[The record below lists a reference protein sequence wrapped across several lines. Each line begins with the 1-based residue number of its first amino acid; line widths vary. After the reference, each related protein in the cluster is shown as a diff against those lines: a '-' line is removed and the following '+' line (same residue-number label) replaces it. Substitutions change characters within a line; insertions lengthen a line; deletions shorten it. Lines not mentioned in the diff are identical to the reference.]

1 MYSVRL
7 YHDDGLVKITIAGNL
22 PEELMQVLGR
32 DMEQTVLAGDRSIH
46 SVLVDQT
53 RAEPLAAALTGQL
66 TTLQAQLL
74 SVSEVKIA
82 QLVGSELVAH
92 QLDGVAESLQ
102 TAGRLRYFWDVESA
116 HAWLSDSRPPVPRR

>member
-7 YHDDGLVKITIAGNL
+7 YHDDGLVKITLAGSL
-22 PEELMQVLGR
+22 PEELIQVLGR
-32 DMEQTVLAGDRSIH
+32 DLEQTVLAGDRPIR

-53 RAEPLAAALTGQL
+53 RAEPLPAGLTGLL
-66 TTLQAQLL
+66 TTLQTQLL
-74 SVSEVKIA
+74 KVSEVKIA

-102 TAGRLRYFWDVESA
+102 TAGRLRYFWEAQSA